1 MITTLLLMRSPLLC
15 RYFDT
20 AFSDGVFGYIP
31 DESVKN
37 PFQYSGLVRTL
48 WIILISIIHL

>member
-1 MITTLLLMRSPLLC
+1 MRSPLLC